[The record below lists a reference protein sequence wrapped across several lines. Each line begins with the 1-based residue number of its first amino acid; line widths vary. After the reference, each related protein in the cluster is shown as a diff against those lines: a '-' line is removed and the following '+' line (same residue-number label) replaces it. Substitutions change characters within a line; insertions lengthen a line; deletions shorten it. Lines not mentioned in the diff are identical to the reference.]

1 MGRPPRSPQAEAFGR
16 RVRER
21 RTALGV
27 SQMELADA
35 AGLHFTYL
43 SSVERGRRNVT
54 LVSALRL
61 AGALGIDVGDL
72 VAGMRPPEG
81 VRPVEHDG

>member
-1 MGRPPRSPQAEAFGR
+1 MGRAPRSSEAEEFGR

-21 RTALGV
+21 RVELGV
-27 SQMELADA
+27 SQMALADA

-43 SSVERGRRNVT
+43 SSVERGQRNVT
-54 LVSALRL
+54 LVSVLRV
-61 AGALGIDVGDL
+61 AGALGVDVGEL

-81 VRPVEHDG
+81 VRPIERDG

>member
-1 MGRPPRSPQAEAFGR
+1 M
-16 RVRER
+16 
-21 RTALGV
+21 ALGV

-61 AGALGIDVGDL
+61 AGALGIDVGEL
-72 VAGMRPPEG
+72 VAGMHPPED